1 MARKG
6 LTKAQVIGQV
16 AEKVGV
22 KKTVARTFFGEL
34 CELAAKE
41 VKKSGLFVIPGLGK
55 LVLSKRKARMVRH
68 PQTGEPIQVPA
79 RTVLKFRIAKQMK
92 DAVLPAKK

>member
-1 MARKG
+1 MAKKG
-6 LTKAQVIGQV
+6 VTKAQLIGHV

-22 KKTVARTFFGEL
+22 RKAVARMFFGEL

-55 LVLSKRKARMVRH
+55 LVLSKRKARVGRH
-68 PQTGEPIQVPA
+68 PQTGEPLQIPA
-79 RTVLKFRIAKQMK
+79 KTVLKFRIAKQMK